1 MKEVLWD
8 VAKQVVEES
17 MDVLEVK
24 ELSFAY
30 PGGIEVLHQVD
41 MRVGKGECVALLGAN
56 GCGKTTLFQHFNGL
70 LRPTTGNVVLRDKE
84 LNQWDNLEVFR
95 RIGLVFQDP
104 NDQLFAASV
113 YDDVSYGPVNLGL
126 GMDEIAFR
134 VEEALNQVGL
144 WDYRGRSLHQLS
156 YGQKKR
162 VAIAGILAMHPEV
175 MVLDEPTAGLDPR
188 SAAALMRLLKSLQTD
203 HGLTVILSTHDVD
216 IVPIYADRVYIM
228 QEGRM
233 LKEGTPADVFQD
245 PKEVRRAFL
254 RLPRIAH
261 LWEVLRAKEGLVSE
275 QNPLTI
281 REARKAFRVH
291 NS

>member
-1 MKEVLWD
+1 MN
-8 VAKQVVEES
+8 
-17 MDVLEVK
+17 VLEVK
-24 ELSFAY
+24 GLSFTY
-30 PGGIEVLHQVD
+30 PGGIEVLHEVD
-41 MRVGKGECVALLGAN
+41 MRVGEGECVALLGAN

-70 LRPTTGNVVLRDKE
+70 LKPDFGQVFLENKE
-84 LNQWDNLEVFR
+84 LNQWDKIEVFR

-126 GMDEIAFR
+126 SADEIARR

-144 WDYRGRSLHQLS
+144 WDHRGRSLQQLS

-175 MVLDEPTAGLDPR
+175 IILDEPTAGLDPR
-188 SAAALMRLLKSLQTD
+188 SAAALMRLLKSLQVNKRF
-203 HGLTVILSTHDVD
+203 TVILSTHDVD

-233 LKEGTPADVFQD
+233 LKEGTPAEVFQE
-245 PKEVRRAFL
+245 PKEVRQAYL

-261 LWEVLRAKEGLVSE
+261 LWEVLRAKEGLAAE
-275 QNPLTI
+275 GNPLTI
-281 REARKAFRVH
+281 GEARKAFHVTRK
-291 NS
+291 